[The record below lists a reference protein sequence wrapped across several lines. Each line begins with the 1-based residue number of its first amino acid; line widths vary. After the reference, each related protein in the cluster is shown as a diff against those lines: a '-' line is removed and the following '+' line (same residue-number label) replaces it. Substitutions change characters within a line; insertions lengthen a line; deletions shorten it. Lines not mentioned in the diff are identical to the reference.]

1 MGAFEEGYA
10 FLKNKLVFSMP
21 DMRAAS
27 MSIRLTQKLPNSST
41 I

>member
-1 MGAFEEGYA
+1 MDAFEEGYA
-10 FLKNKLVFSMP
+10 FFEKQAGVQFACHE
-21 DMRAAS
+21 AAS